1 MKAHKLQTDPQLSI
15 PEAGRYILARARVP
29 VELLAGPVAGAVAD
43 AEGALLLDVLIDQGR
58 IAGLLAMGKAPSADR
73 VVDLAGRHLWPAFID
88 MHTHLDCGHAIP
100 RVRPDGTIHGGF
112 SLTAEDW
119 PRWSEED
126 LALRMEFGLACAY
139 AHGVSAIRS
148 HVDSETLA
156 YSQHHWRALD
166 RMRAK
171 WAGKVDLQGVTICAM
186 EAWLGEDARAL
197 ADLAADMGG
206 ILGGVTDTLD
216 RGENGTY
223 DVLSHALDR
232 LFSLAKERGL
242 DVDLHV
248 DQTEDLSAFTIPEI
262 ARARLRSGFQGRV
275 VLGHCVN
282 LSLMPPEVI
291 ENTLALAREA
301 GLAFVSMPTP
311 MMYLMDRKRGRT
323 PRWRGVT
330 AANEIRAAGLPL
342 AIGGDNCRDAWFAY
356 GDHDMLDTLKQAIR
370 IFQADEPLTGSL
382 AMASRVPADLIGRPD
397 LGRIAPGLPAHLVV
411 FQARSLNVILSRDQ
425 ADRIVLSH
433 GRRVTGGLPSHHE
446 LEQALGLV
454 DPVLS

>member
-1 MKAHKLQTDPQLSI
+1 MQDYRLSI
-15 PEAGRYILARARVP
+15 PDTPRLVMTNARVP
-29 VELLAGPVAGAVAD
+29 AELVVTPPAGARQD
-43 AEGALLLDVLIDQGR
+43 AEGALLLDLLIDQGR
-58 IAGLLAMGKAPSADR
+58 IAGLFPAGTTPDIAPR
-73 VVDLAGRHLWPAFID
+73 VDLQGRHLWPAFID

-119 PRWSEED
+119 PRWTDAD
-126 LALRMEFGLACAY
+126 LDLRMEFGIRCAY
-139 AHGVSAIRS
+139 AHGVSALRS

-166 RMRAK
+166 RMRTK

-186 EAWLGEDARAL
+186 EAWVGPDARAL
-197 ADLAADMGG
+197 ADLTADRGG

-223 DVLSHALDR
+223 DALAHALDR
-232 LFSLAKERGL
+232 LFALAKERGL

-262 ARARLRSGFQGRV
+262 AKARLRSGFTGRV

-282 LSLMPPEVI
+282 LSLMPAHVI
-291 ENTLALAREA
+291 DETLSLAKEA
-301 GLAFVSMPTP
+301 DLAFVSMPTP
-311 MMYLMDRKRGRT
+311 MMYLMDRKPNRT

-370 IFQADEPLTGSL
+370 VFQADEPLTGSL
-382 AMASRVPADLIGRPD
+382 AMASRTPADLIGRPD
-397 LGRIAPGLPAHLVV
+397 LGRIGVGLPAHLVI
-411 FQARSLNVILSRDQ
+411 FQARSLNVVLARDQ
-425 ADRIVLSH
+425 ADRIVLHH
-433 GRRVTGGLPSHHE
+433 GRQVTDPLPLHHE
-446 LEQALGLV
+446 LEAALGLA
-454 DPVLS
+454 DTLA

>member
-1 MKAHKLQTDPQLSI
+1 MQDHRLSI
-15 PEAGRYILARARVP
+15 PDTPCLVLTNARVP
-29 VELLAGPVAGAVAD
+29 AELVVTPPLGARQD
-43 AEGALLLDVLIDQGR
+43 AEGALLLDLLIDQGR
-58 IAGLLAMGKAPSADR
+58 IAGLFPAGTAPDAGPR
-73 VVDLAGRHLWPAFID
+73 VDLKGRHLWPAFID

-119 PRWSEED
+119 PRWTDAD
-126 LALRMEFGLACAY
+126 LDLRMEFGIACAY
-139 AHGVSAIRS
+139 AHGVAALRS

-156 YSQHHWRALD
+156 YSKHHWRALD
-166 RMRAK
+166 RLRAK
-171 WAGKVDLQGVTICAM
+171 WSGRVDLQGVTICAM
-186 EAWLGEDARAL
+186 EAWVGDDSRAL

-223 DVLSHALDR
+223 DALAHALDR
-232 LFSLAKERGL
+232 LFALAKERGL

-248 DQTEDLSAFTIPEI
+248 DQTEDLSSFTIPEI
-262 ARARLRSGFQGRV
+262 ARARMRSGFQGRV

-291 ENTLALAREA
+291 DQTLTLAREA
-301 GLAFVSMPTP
+301 DLAFVSMPTP
-311 MMYLMDRKRGRT
+311 MMYLMDRKPNRT

-342 AIGGDNCRDAWFAY
+342 AIGGDNCRDAWYAY

-370 IFQADEPLTGSL
+370 VFQADEPLTGSL
-382 AMASRVPADLIGRPD
+382 AMASRTPADLIGRPD
-397 LGRIAPGLPAHLVV
+397 LGRIGEGLPAHLVI
-411 FQARSLNVILSRDQ
+411 FQARSLNTVLSRDQ
-425 ADRIVLSH
+425 ADRVVLNH
-433 GRRVTGGLPSHHE
+433 GRQVTDPLPMHHE
-446 LEQALGLV
+446 LEAALGLADTLV
-454 DPVLS
+454 

>member
-1 MKAHKLQTDPQLSI
+1 MRRETGLRIPQANRFVLS
-15 PEAGRYILARARVP
+15 RARVP
-29 VELLAGPVAGAVAD
+29 AEFLAAPVPGARAD
-43 AEGALLLDVLIDQGR
+43 AEGAMLLDLLIDQGR
-58 IAGLLAMGKAPSADR
+58 VAALFPAGQAPDVAPR
-73 VVDLAGRHLWPAFID
+73 RDLEGRQLWPAMVD

-100 RVRPDGTIHGGF
+100 RVCPDGTIHGGF
-112 SLTAEDW
+112 SLTEKDW
-119 PRWSEED
+119 PRWTEED
-126 LALRMEFGLACAY
+126 LDLRMEFGLGCAY
-139 AHGVSAIRS
+139 AHGVAALRS

-156 YSQHHWRALD
+156 YSQRHWRALD
-166 RMRAK
+166 RMRSK
-171 WAGKVDLQGVTICAM
+171 WAGRVDLQGVTICAM
-186 EAWLGEDARAL
+186 EAWVGEEARAL

-223 DVLSHALDR
+223 DALAHALDR
-232 LFSLAKERGL
+232 LFALAKERGL
-242 DVDLHV
+242 DIDLHV
-248 DQTEDLSAFTIPEI
+248 DQTEDLKAFTIPEI
-262 ARARLRSGFQGRV
+262 ARARLRSGFQGRL

-291 ENTLALAREA
+291 EQTLSLAREA
-301 GLAFVSMPTP
+301 ELAFVSMPTP
-311 MMYLMDRKRGRT
+311 MMYLMDRKPGRT

-370 IFQADEPLTGSL
+370 IFQADEPLTGAL

-397 LGRIAPGLPAHLVV
+397 LGRIGVGLLANLVI
-411 FQARSLNVILSRDQ
+411 FQARSLNVLMSRDQ
-425 ADRIVLSH
+425 ADRIVLNH
-433 GRRVTGGLPSHHE
+433 GRRVTDGLPLHHE
-446 LEQALGLV
+446 LEQALGLG